1 MYDEAGRG
9 FVFVKPAGGWTN
21 MTGTSKLRA
30 PEVQMKEFFGESV
43 SIDQNTIAVGAPGD
57 EPVGGRYLR
66 FWQIERGGAAWL
78 PARRAMGW

>member
-1 MYDEAGRG
+1 MYDEAGRA

-57 EPVGGRYLR
+57 EPVGGAIYV
-66 FWQIERGGAAWL
+66 FGK
-78 PARRAMGW
+78 